1 MINIAEMPYTRQVQ
15 ARVKTRPKIKQFKET
30 YRPVDFSYLQ
40 DAVESTYDLECMI
53 ELFTNAM
60 ISKNNFSIVL
70 FGDEQFADITR
81 EQIEKQIDAFIKK
94 PDSTLR

>member
-1 MINIAEMPYTRQVQ
+1 MINIAEMLYTQQVQ

-30 YRPVDFSYLQ
+30 YKPVDFSYLQ

-60 ISKNNFSIVL
+60 ISPHNFSIVL
-70 FGDEQFADITR
+70 FGDE
-81 EQIEKQIDAFIKK
+81 
-94 PDSTLR
+94 